1 MELWKLLSKDAP
13 ESHHTLPGGLGDP
26 PQEVGIQKMSAL
38 RQLGMVLASCLTTLQ
53 RAREGRAH
61 SRTMASLQSIFLSIT
76 TGERTLCYYCGLL
89 QTWFSSITI
98 LPTVPV
104 LS

>member
-61 SRTMASLQSIFLSIT
+61 GLVRGGSSRDVSLANTHKAWIFLSSRV
-76 TGERTLCYYCGLL
+76 ELL
-89 QTWFSSITI
+89 KCS
-98 LPTVPV
+98 
-104 LS
+104 